1 MVKGKM
7 TMVITIGIA
16 CFVLITVM
24 TMQFKLVN
32 ETDIT
37 SIENLREAEL
47 KTELANW
54 KTKYDETSSKYEETE
69 QKLKE
74 YEDKQKSNNESSDL
88 IKDELEQTKTV
99 LGLTDVEGEGIVIT
113 LKDNGMDDMSVIK
126 DDELILIVNALKIA
140 GAEAISINDQRIV
153 NMSDITYINS
163 MYIKIN
169 GQRILAPYIIKVI
182 GNQSYLES
190 ALIGNGGQ
198 VDELKKLGHEVSIEK
213 QSNLK
218 IDKYNQ
224 EIKTKYIE

>member
-1 MVKGKM
+1 MVV
-7 TMVITIGIA
+7 TVGIA
-16 CFVLITVM
+16 CFILITVM

-54 KTKYDETSSKYEETE
+54 KTKYDEASSKFEETE
-69 QKLKE
+69 QKIKE
-74 YEDKQKSNNESSDL
+74 YQDKQKSNNESSDL
-88 IKDELEQTKTV
+88 IKNELEQTQTI

-113 LKDNGMDDMSVIK
+113 IKDKGMDDMSVIK
-126 DDELILIVNALKIA
+126 DDDLILIVNALKIA

-163 MYIKIN
+163 MYIKVN
-169 GQRILAPYIIKVI
+169 GQRILAPYIIKAI

-190 ALIGNGGQ
+190 TLIGNGGQ
-198 VDELKKLGHEVSIEK
+198 IDELKKLGHEVTIEK
-213 QSNLK
+213 QANLK
-218 IDKYNQ
+218 IDRYNQ

>member
-1 MVKGKM
+1 MKGKM
-7 TMVITIGIA
+7 TMVVTVGIA
-16 CFVLITVM
+16 CFILITVM

-54 KTKYDETSSKYEETE
+54 KTKYDEASSKFEETE
-69 QKLKE
+69 QKIKE
-74 YEDKQKSNNESSDL
+74 YQDKQKSNNESSDL
-88 IKDELEQTKTV
+88 IKNELEQTQTI

-113 LKDNGMDDMSVIK
+113 IKDKGMDDMSVIK
-126 DDELILIVNALKIA
+126 DDDLILIVNALKIA

-163 MYIKIN
+163 MYIKVN
-169 GQRILAPYIIKVI
+169 GQRILTPYIIKAI

-190 ALIGNGGQ
+190 TLIGNGGQ
-198 VDELKKLGHEVSIEK
+198 IDELKKLGHEVTIEK
-213 QSNLK
+213 QANLK
-218 IDKYNQ
+218 IDRYNQ